1 MWGEVGCTHYRLL
14 KITRAYLFPA
24 SCGLRTLSALGRFW
38 GTTYRKAWIS
48 AAQAS
53 SLQCFP
59 PILHQIAGLWC
70 SFCWRHVLSPLMML
84 GQEIFG
90 PNGSVFQ
97 VWNVVE
103 TVKVALFLQAPRPKA
118 NNMPSPDI
126 TIYETPE
133 WIDPILHRNFAGTV
147 SNTYW
152 GKGLPQ
158 GLLQSTLQLRR
169 KVFKASSEYYILY
182 ILYNYMCIYPC
193 LGHTFARAG

>member
-1 MWGEVGCTHYRLL
+1 MFLLLEYPMFRLRVRFHRSNIQNFKFLMSTNSLCGVSCTHYRLL

-24 SCGLRTLSALGRFW
+24 SCGLRTLSSLGRFW

-70 SFCWRHVLSPLMML
+70 SFWWRHVLSPLMML

-90 PNGSVFQ
+90 PNGAVFQ

-126 TIYETPE
+126 II
-133 WIDPILHRNFAGTV
+133 WDPGMNR
-147 SNTYW
+147 SNTTPKFPW
-152 GKGLPQ
+152 D
-158 GLLQSTLQLRR
+158 S
-169 KVFKASSEYYILY
+169 I
-182 ILYNYMCIYPC
+182 
-193 LGHTFARAG
+193 